1 MKLIVI
7 AHPDKNSFT
16 HEITKTISLRYAKN
30 GTVYK
35 VIDLY
40 RTDLKQDYLY
50 FKDILNI
57 EPKELLNV
65 KVLATYIDGKLVYKS
80 NDWYHLICF
89 FYYCFEAWSVYKPRL
104 NWI

>member
-1 MKLIVI
+1 LKLIVI

-57 EPKELLNV
+57 
-65 KVLATYIDGKLVYKS
+65 D
-80 NDWYHLICF
+80 HLSSREKIQGLIRESDEIILIF
-89 FYYCFEAWSVYKPRL
+89 PIW
-104 NWI
+104 W